1 MIAPIN
7 QLWSEREQGDRV
19 MQIAVLV
26 EPVPGNG
33 YRAKGSE
40 PFDFTAEGATRDEAL
55 QKLRELIEG
64 RVSAGAEIVTLDV
77 PVVEH
82 PWKPFAGMFRDDPLV
97 EEWKQT
103 MAELRR
109 EADISEFDSKA
120 P

>member
-1 MIAPIN
+1 MRI
-7 QLWSEREQGDRV
+7 S
-19 MQIAVLV
+19 VLI

-33 YRAKGSE
+33 YRARGGE
-40 PFDFTAEGATRDEAL
+40 PFGLIAEGVTRDDAL

-77 PVVEH
+77 PVAEH
-82 PWKPFAGMFRDDPLV
+82 PWLPFAGMFRDDPLI

-109 EADISEFDSKA
+109 QADDADSD
-120 P
+120 PGTP